1 MPDLTEQQKRQKAED
16 LIHELNPDALFMD
29 GFDDAIIGIG
39 QKFTDDPVVVYD
51 EDDIFKVL
59 FKWGMNYEEAQ
70 EYFPTIE
77 DYDNCVSQLDD
88 LFEIRIYDLAIY
100 NITNE
105 LLYKLKR

>member
-70 EYFPTIE
+70 EYF
-77 DYDNCVSQLDD
+77 S
-88 LFEIRIYDLAIY
+88 F
-100 NITNE
+100 NIKGSWVGPNTPIIVQP
-105 LLYKLKR
+105 LCCL